1 MGACCSKFG
10 TYLIRKEEGKTVSN
24 GGTPKLNRLE
34 HKQSFVA
41 SPDKTANGKTKKSAD
56 SSSSSS
62 SSSDDDDKSHGSQDK
77 P

>member
-24 GGTPKLNRLE
+24 GGTPRLNKLE

-41 SPDKTANGKTKKSAD
+41 SSTDKLDNKENDPPLPEK
-56 SSSSSS
+56 
-62 SSSDDDDKSHGSQDK
+62 
-77 P
+77 